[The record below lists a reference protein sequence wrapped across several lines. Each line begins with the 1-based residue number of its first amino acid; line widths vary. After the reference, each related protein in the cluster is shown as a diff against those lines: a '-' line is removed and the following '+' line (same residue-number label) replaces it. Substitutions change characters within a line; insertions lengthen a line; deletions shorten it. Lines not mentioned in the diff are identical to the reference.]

1 MKRQKQPKQKTGS
14 GGEMNFPRRI
24 GDRPALRRTIQTLT
38 VLGVSFLQ
46 TYQLHYSAA
55 DGFRQFFTLSLPVI
69 ALNVGLLLWL
79 NLGAKLLLQKWHI
92 SLTVTSLLTTL
103 WSVANFFVLKFHG
116 SPLLFSEFANFGTAM
131 NVIDGYR
138 FVWERRLTWLLL
150 LFAAC
155 LIAALLLRAIR
166 KRDGRFWDSR
176 DFLCTLAAFAG
187 ASFLLW
193 MSLFVWETPKPL
205 RSYSWSWRKGVERYG
220 YAAIIVEDV
229 EHSLNAFNLPDGYDK
244 AHLDAIEPKDPE
256 PAPELCP
263 DIILILNETFYD
275 LAEYMELTP
284 DTDYLEAFRG
294 IDGAVYGKAVI
305 PSVGGG
311 TNNTEFELLTSCS
324 MYLLT
329 RAVPFNYVNLNEEET
344 AAPRYLKALGYSSA
358 ALHCESGANY
368 ARNRAY
374 PALGFDQVVMG
385 TENFTT
391 GWYGSRRML
400 DRDNYQDM
408 IRVAEALG
416 DGPRFV
422 YLLTYQNHGGWE
434 KNDESWDTVHVR
446 EDFGDLTD
454 DVNEFLT
461 SIRMSAEAFRELTDY
476 YAASDRPTVIC
487 MLGDHAPSFLT
498 DLPGD
503 PARSEW
509 ENEVARRTVPYVIW
523 SNYGLE
529 LRNPTDWATTVDLLP
544 MICRAVGI
552 PTSAFEDQILAVHD
566 RIPVRTLNGL
576 YRDWEGET
584 GKVEGSAWEDLM
596 RTYYELEYNALAR
609 GSDYRRELYIC
620 PAAQ

>member
-1 MKRQKQPKQKTGS
+1 MKRQKQTRTETGADQKRGL
-14 GGEMNFPRRI
+14 FRRI
-24 GDRPALRRTIQTLT
+24 GERPAPRRALQALV

-55 DGFRQFFTLSLPVI
+55 DGFRQFFTLSLPVV

-79 NLGAKLLLQKWHI
+79 NLAAKLLFQKWHVSI
-92 SLTVTSLLTTL
+92 LVTSLLTTA

-116 SPLLFSEFANFGTAM
+116 SPLFFSEFANFGTAM

-138 FVWERRLTWLLL
+138 FVWERRITWLLL

-155 LIAALLLRAIR
+155 VIAALLLRAAR
-166 KRDGRFWDSR
+166 KRDARFWNTR
-176 DFLCTLAAFAG
+176 DFLCTLAAFLG

-205 RSYSWSWRKGVERYG
+205 RSYSWSWRKGVENYG
-220 YAAIIVEDV
+220 YPAIIVEDV

-244 AHLDAIEPKDPE
+244 SHLDAVAAKDPE
-256 PAPELCP
+256 MAPEVCP
-263 DIILILNETFYD
+263 DVILILNETFYD
-275 LAEYMELTP
+275 LEEYVDLTP
-284 DTDYLEAFRG
+284 DVDCLEAFRG
-294 IDGAVYGKAVI
+294 IDGAVYGKAII

-324 MYLLT
+324 LRLLT
-329 RAVPFNYVNLNEEET
+329 RAVPFNYVNLNDEET
-344 AAPRYLKALGYSSA
+344 AAPRYLKALGYTSI
-358 ALHCESGANY
+358 ALHCEHGDNY

-374 PALGFDQVVMG
+374 PALGFDRVIMG
-385 TENFTT
+385 PENFTK
-391 GWYGSRRML
+391 GYYGSRRML

-408 IRVAEALG
+408 IRAAESLG

-434 KNDESWDTVHVR
+434 KNDESLDTVHVR
-446 EDFGDLTD
+446 EDFGELTD

-461 SIRMSAEAFRELTDY
+461 SIRMSAEAFRELTEH
-476 YAASDRPTVIC
+476 YAASDRPTIIC

-498 DLPGD
+498 DLPDD
-503 PARSEW
+503 PERSEG
-509 ENEVARRTVPYVIW
+509 ESEIAKRAVPCVIW

-529 LRNPTDWATTVDLLP
+529 LRSSTDWATTVDLLP
-544 MICRAVGI
+544 MIFEAAGI
-552 PTSAFEDQILAVHD
+552 PTSAFQDQILAVHEQL
-566 RIPVRTLNGL
+566 PVRTLNGL
-576 YRDWEGET
+576 YRSADGVVGT
-584 GKVEGSAWEDLM
+584 VEGSEYEALL

-609 GSDYRRELYIC
+609 GSDYRRELYLC
-620 PAAQ
+620 PVTD